1 MPKDLAIPMA
11 FPDCRARSDEIN
23 SDVPSGH
30 AKAASESVSRD
41 PVIVGFQSDHPAMP
55 GQTKALTTRLQVGHA
70 REDA

>member
-1 MPKDLAIPMA
+1 MPIRWDHSLGRTAVEMPKDLAIPMA

-41 PVIVGFQSDHPAMP
+41 PVIVGFRPEDPALP
-55 GQTKALTTRLQVGHA
+55 G
-70 REDA
+70 